1 MVNSIIGL
9 DVRKMILF
17 VSSEYYYFRNIIH
30 VEIYVL
36 IYIKVNIKFIIIY
49 VPVAK
54 ISSQRLEGANLS
66 LITYIYTTIMNL
78 KSKKRIKGKSW
89 RKTNCCAFFLRAYK
103 MSDDKTKKI
112 FIKKYTLL
120 KYSRGVKNIWLLK
133 SRNILYKKWH
143 KH

>member
-78 KSKKRIKGKSW
+78 KSKKRIKGKS
-89 RKTNCCAFFLRAYK
+89 
-103 MSDDKTKKI
+103 
-112 FIKKYTLL
+112 
-120 KYSRGVKNIWLLK
+120 
-133 SRNILYKKWH
+133 
-143 KH
+143 